1 MWAES
6 ISIWLREF
14 RISSNMRLVM
24 KFGGTAV
31 DSPDKI
37 RHIAQ
42 LVKSHKR
49 GNDIICVVS
58 AVRGMT
64 DGLLS
69 MADSVKR
76 GDKASIDEFVK
87 KSAKTHLDIA
97 DGAIADEK
105 LKSDAT
111 ATVKKI
117 ISELEDVLG
126 GIVLLGEVTPKSLD
140 YLMSFGERLSTPIV
154 SFALQ
159 DIGLKSEHLAGKEA
173 GILTDGNFGEARPL
187 MDTTKLRVSHKIE
200 PLLSQQDIVPVVTGF
215 IGADQHGNTTTI
227 GRGGSDYTAT
237 IIAASI
243 GADEVWLW
251 SDVDGL
257 MTADPKIVKDA
268 QVLREVSFAEAM
280 EMALFG
286 AKYMHP
292 RALEPVV
299 DTKIPIRIRNTF
311 NVKHTGTVITQ
322 NPSKESQKIVKSV
335 SAIRHTAL
343 IDVSGGGMVGAPG
356 TAARIFDTLAKNRV
370 NIMMISQSPSESSIS
385 MVVRKSDLD
394 KATTTL
400 ELNLLGKVIKQV
412 NVNDDV
418 AVLAVVGSGMRGI
431 KGVAAKVFGAV
442 AKHGVNVIMIA
453 QGSSELNL
461 AFVVNDRDC
470 EQAVRALHD
479 EFGLGKAG
487 KG

>member
-1 MWAES
+1 M
-6 ISIWLREF
+6 
-14 RISSNMRLVM
+14 MLVM

-31 DSPDKI
+31 DSPDKVK
-37 RHIAQ
+37 HVAK
-42 LVKSHKR
+42 LVKSYKDK
-49 GNDIICVVS
+49 GDDVVCVVS

-64 DGLLS
+64 DGLL
-69 MADSVKR
+69 AIAESVRR
-76 GDKASIDEFVK
+76 GDKASIEDFVK
-87 KSAKTHLDIA
+87 KALKIHIDIA
-97 DGAIADEK
+97 TGAI
-105 LKSDAT
+105 SDSRLRQEVLSKVDQ
-111 ATVKKI
+111 TVG
-117 ISELEDVLG
+117 ELQDVLG

-140 YLMSFGERLSTPIV
+140 YLMSFGERLSAPIV
-154 SFALQ
+154 SYALR
-159 DIGLKSEHLAGKEA
+159 DIGVDSEFLTGKDA
-173 GILTDGNFGEARPL
+173 GIVTDSNFGEARPL
-187 MDTTKLRVSHKIE
+187 MDTTKLRVSHRLGPITKRGA
-200 PLLSQQDIVPVVTGF
+200 VPVITGF

-237 IIAASI
+237 IIAASVNA
-243 GADEVWLW
+243 GEVCLW

-257 MTADPKIVKDA
+257 MTADPKIVKTA
-268 QVLREVSFAEAM
+268 KVLREVSFAEAM

-292 RALEPVV
+292 RALEPVM

-311 NVKHTGTVITQ
+311 NVKHPGTVITQ
-322 NPSKESQKIVKSV
+322 APSRDSQRIVKSV

-356 TAARIFDTLAKNRV
+356 TAAKIFDALAKNRV

-400 ELNLLGKVIKQV
+400 ELSLLGRVIKRI
-412 NVNDDV
+412 NVSDDV
-418 AVLAVVGSGMRGI
+418 AVIAVVGSGMRGI

-442 AKHGVNVIMIA
+442 AKRKVNVIMIA

-461 AFVVNDRDC
+461 AFVVNDKDC
-470 EQAVRALHD
+470 ENAVCALHE
-479 EFGLGKAG
+479 EFGLGRAR
-487 KG
+487 

>member
-1 MWAES
+1 
-6 ISIWLREF
+6 
-14 RISSNMRLVM
+14 MRLVM

-31 DSPDKI
+31 DSPDKV
-37 RHIAQ
+37 RHVAH
-42 LVKSHKR
+42 LLKSHNK
-49 GNDIICVVS
+49 GNEIVCVVS

-69 MADSVKR
+69 IADSVKR
-76 GDKASIDEFVK
+76 GDKMSIDEFVK
-87 KSAKTHLDIA
+87 KSTNTHIKIA
-97 DGAIADEK
+97 EGAILDKK
-105 LKSDAT
+105 LKSEALS
-111 ATVKKI
+111 TVKKI
-117 ISELEDVLG
+117 ISELEDVLD
-126 GIVLLGEVTPKSLD
+126 GIVLLGEVTVKSLD

-159 DIGLKSEHLAGKEA
+159 DIGIKSEPLTGKDAGL
-173 GILTDGNFGEARPL
+173 LTDSNFGEARPL
-187 MDTTKLRVSHKIE
+187 MDTTKLRVSHKLE
-200 PLLSQQDIVPVVTGF
+200 PMLKQDIVPVVTGF
-215 IGADQHGNTTTI
+215 MGADQYGNITTI

-243 GADEVWLW
+243 GAKEVWLW

-257 MTADPKIVKDA
+257 MTADPKLVKNA
-268 QVLREVSFAEAM
+268 QVLKEVSFAEAM

-292 RALEPVV
+292 RALEPVI

-311 NVKHTGTVITQ
+311 NVKHTGTIITQ
-322 NPSKESQKIVKSV
+322 NPGKESQKIVKSV
-335 SAIRHTAL
+335 SVIRHTAL

-356 TAARIFDTLAKNRV
+356 TAAKIFDTLAKNRI

-385 MVVRKSDLD
+385 MVVRKTDLD

-400 ELNLLGKVIKQV
+400 ELSLLGKVIKQI

-418 AVLAVVGSGMRGI
+418 AVIAVVGSGMRGI

-442 AKHGVNVIMIA
+442 AKYGINVIMIA

-470 EQAVRALHD
+470 EQAVKALHD
-479 EFGLGKAG
+479 EFELAKGAG
-487 KG
+487 KDKLDFS